1 MNSLA
6 EYKEPV
12 GAFVFHQTHPENIE
26 SIRAAGIKH
35 TTEPGSNST
44 TIDTVLT
51 DLGYDS
57 PFPFDRTTATYCHVD
72 AAYVAETLPSQT
84 DTALIRDEVAIVIDV
99 ARITAPMYLAD
110 MSLVSDLIDYLHGGA
125 DVMLYADKPDQAVER
140 YRDSITL
147 VETPAD
153 IASYV
158 DIGVGHAELIM
169 DGGIHPDSIVEIVE

>member
-1 MNSLA
+1 VNPLA
-6 EYKEPV
+6 EYEEPV
-12 GAFVFHQTHPENIE
+12 GAFAFHQTHPENID

-35 TTEPGSNST
+35 TADPGSNTT

-57 PFPFDRTTATYCHVD
+57 PFPFDRTAATYCHVD
-72 AAYVAETLPSQT
+72 AAYVAETLASQT
-84 DTALIRDEVAIVIDV
+84 DTALMPDEVAIVIDV

-110 MSLVSDLIDYLHGGA
+110 MSLISDLIDYLYEGA
-125 DVMLYADKPDQAVER
+125 DIMLYADTPGQAVER

-153 IASYV
+153 VAGYV
-158 DIGVGHAELIM
+158 DTGVGHAELIV
-169 DGGIHPDSIVEIVE
+169 DGDIPPDAIVEITE